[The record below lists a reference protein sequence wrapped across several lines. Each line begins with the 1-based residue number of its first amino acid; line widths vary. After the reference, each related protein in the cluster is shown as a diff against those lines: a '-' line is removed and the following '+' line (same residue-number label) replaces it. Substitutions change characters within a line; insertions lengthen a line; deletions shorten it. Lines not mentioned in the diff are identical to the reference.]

1 MTSRQ
6 RSALKVAVALTGC
19 LMLATSAI
27 MIAGIRVGGG
37 WSAAEWPSAE
47 PVLQPAAIS
56 SRPVSTPLPTD
67 TGASAA
73 QDAKVP
79 LSAKPRRT
87 HKHTPT
93 VAPTAKPTPQVQV
106 QANPTFEPVLVGE
119 PVESTASAG
128 PPDGHR
134 PVKDK
139 KKRKKRHHGARPS
152 TDPRRGAAAG

>member
-1 MTSRQ
+1 MGVRTVTSRQ

-27 MIAGIRVGGG
+27 MIAGIRVGGS
-37 WSAAEWPSAE
+37 WSAAEWPGAE

-67 TGASAA
+67 TAASAA

-79 LSAKPRRT
+79 LSSKPRRT
-87 HKHTPT
+87 HKHTPVVDVT
-93 VAPTAKPTPQVQV
+93 VAPTAKPTPQVQ
-106 QANPTFEPVLVGE
+106 PTFEPVLVGE

-139 KKRKKRHHGARPS
+139 KKRKKRHH
-152 TDPRRGAAAG
+152 